1 MSGTTGMPLQTLDV
15 SGTRRVPFVRLVRT
29 EARKLVDTRG
39 GLWLL
44 GISSGLLLLVFG
56 IVLLVSG
63 LSSSSPTAHD
73 WLSILTI
80 PVAML
85 VPVLAI
91 TIVTQEWGQ
100 RTAMTTFC
108 LEPSRLRVVLAKLVS
123 VTILG
128 VATIALALVLVPVG
142 NVLGAGLA
150 GSTTVWNIT
159 TSDIV
164 IALMTQ
170 VLYLLMGFG
179 LGLLLLSSPGALAIY
194 YVYGWILEGG
204 VIIPGI
210 MYVLWIATGWGHSLF
225 PWISMRIAMLPFG
238 VDDSTRFEL
247 AANGVSLDTGL
258 LGVAHI
264 AVSVLIWVGLPLG
277 FGIWRVLRA
286 ELK

>member
-1 MSGTTGMPLQTLDV
+1 MSTLPLRTLDV
-15 SGTRRVPFVRLVRT
+15 SGTRRVPFSRLVRT
-29 EARKLVDTRG
+29 ESRKLVDTRG

-56 IVLLVSG
+56 IVLLVCG
-63 LSSSSPTAHD
+63 LSSSSPAARD

-108 LEPSRLRVVLAKLVS
+108 LEPSRLRVILAKLVS

-128 VATIALALVLVPVG
+128 VATILLALVLVPVG

-150 GSTTVWNIT
+150 GSTATWNIT

-164 IALMTQ
+164 IALLTQ

-238 VDDSTRFEL
+238 IDDSTRDDL
-247 AANGVSLDTGL
+247 ASHGLSLDTGA
-258 LGVAHI
+258 LGIAHI
-264 AVSVLIWVGLPLG
+264 VTSVLLWVGLPLG
-277 FGIWRVLRA
+277 LGMWRVLRA

>member
-1 MSGTTGMPLQTLDV
+1 MTTTPLQALDV
-15 SGTRRVPFVRLVRT
+15 SATRRVPFVRLVRT
-29 EARKLVDTRG
+29 ESRKLVDTRG
-39 GLWLL
+39 GIWLL
-44 GISSGLLLLVFG
+44 GISTGLLVLVFG

-63 LSSSSPTAHD
+63 LSGSSPTASD
-73 WLSILTI
+73 WLAILTI

-100 RTAMTTFC
+100 RTAMTTFA
-108 LEPSRLRVVLAKLVS
+108 LEPSRLRVILAKLVA

-128 VATIALALVLVPVG
+128 VSTILLALVLGTLG
-142 NVLGAGLA
+142 NVLGAALS
-150 GSTTVWNIT
+150 GSTTTWNIT

-164 IALMTQ
+164 IALLTQ
-170 VLYLLMGFG
+170 VLYLFMGFG

-210 MYVLWIATGWGHSLF
+210 MYVLWIATHWGHSLF
-225 PWISMRIAMLPFG
+225 PWISMRIAMLPFA
-238 VDDSTRFEL
+238 VDGSTRDEL
-247 AANGVSLDTGL
+247 ASNGLSLDTGA
-258 LGVAHI
+258 LGIAHI
-264 AVSVLIWVGLPLG
+264 VTSVVLWVGLPLG

>member
-1 MSGTTGMPLQTLDV
+1 MTSTPIRTLDV
-15 SGTRRVPFVRLVRT
+15 SATPRVPFARLVRV
-29 EARKLVDTRG
+29 ESRKLVDTRG
-39 GLWLL
+39 GIWLL
-44 GISSGLLLLVFG
+44 GISAGLLVLVFG

-63 LSSSSPTAHD
+63 LSGSSPKAHD

-100 RTAMTTFC
+100 RTAMTTFA
-108 LEPSRLRVVLAKLVS
+108 LEPSRLRVILAKLVA

-128 VATIALALVLVPVG
+128 VATILLALVLGAVG
-142 NVLGAGLA
+142 NVLGAALS
-150 GSTTVWNIT
+150 GSTTDWNIT
-159 TSDIV
+159 TSDVV
-164 IALMTQ
+164 IALLTQ

-238 VDDSTRFEL
+238 VDDSTRSEL
-247 AANGVSLDTGL
+247 ASNGLSLDTGG
-258 LGVAHI
+258 LGIAHI
-264 AVSVLIWVGLPLG
+264 VTAVVLWVGLPLG